1 MIQTQAMGAI
11 LGCTKDTS
19 AEAMR
24 YLFGFPT
31 MLWQKDTKMAQVKA
45 FLKVTSDPSH
55 PLHKKVGRQ
64 STSRLKRGAEWMTT
78 ASKLIE
84 ECVSVESIR
93 LGASWQYL
101 DDLQQKCTRV
111 VATLERECRDWA
123 PGQTDEAV
131 EAIIEEVSSPGDA
144 IAFTDGSVKRGE
156 RSGWAFTIRIDG
168 QTVAE
173 GSGAVELTTSSMLME
188 VKAIT
193 EALRYM
199 QRSQQKRAVI
209 VTDSMSTLEK
219 VRKEHL
225 HADWLQTLRASGL
238 ERITWVFS
246 PGHAGVRGNERA
258 DVLAGTAP
266 IDDDYILDPPTVLQ
280 IVKEHLVQKRPPS
293 SSYTVDI
300 LKDKGIQVGEGASS
314 TSRGALRRRQN
325 QLLLETISLHTLRWS
340 LLTRE
345 EQMWECPSCQS
356 SDVEDR

>member
-1 MIQTQAMGAI
+1 
-11 LGCTKDTS
+11 
-19 AEAMR
+19 
-24 YLFGFPT
+24 
-31 MLWQKDTKMAQVKA
+31 
-45 FLKVTSDPSH
+45 
-55 PLHKKVGRQ
+55 
-64 STSRLKRGAEWMTT
+64 
-78 ASKLIE
+78 
-84 ECVSVESIR
+84 
-93 LGASWQYL
+93 
-101 DDLQQKCTRV
+101 
-111 VATLERECRDWA
+111 
-123 PGQTDEAV
+123 
-131 EAIIEEVSSPGDA
+131 
-144 IAFTDGSVKRGE
+144 
-156 RSGWAFTIRIDG
+156 
-168 QTVAE
+168 
-173 GSGAVELTTSSMLME
+173 
-188 VKAIT
+188 
-193 EALRYM
+193 M

-225 HADWLQTLRASGL
+225 HADWLQALRASGL

-314 TSRGALRRRQN
+314 TNRGALRRRQN